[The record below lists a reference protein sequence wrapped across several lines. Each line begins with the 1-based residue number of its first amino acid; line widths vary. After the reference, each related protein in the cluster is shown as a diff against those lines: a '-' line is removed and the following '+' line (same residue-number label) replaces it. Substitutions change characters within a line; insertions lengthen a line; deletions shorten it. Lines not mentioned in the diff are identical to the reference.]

1 MSYFKQNLQTKKA
14 AQIVINRRLTGQ
26 GAQNFPDVF
35 NQIVNPELKSKDE
48 AMEVEEENA
57 ENQNADDERK
67 KSIQSPGPSS
77 AWGSAAGKDSEQL
90 SSKAG
95 MMQSPFNPF
104 MVTQNSMMNPFMMS
118 MSPMNNMANS
128 MMQSPIN
135 PFMMNNMMMQSAAA
149 SSMMQSAAASSM
161 MPSINPFM
169 MNNMMMQSAAASSMM
184 NNQTPFMN
192 TFSDYRNP
200 APAMTRR
207 SKFRNDVMF
216 EDDDDQDEGQS
227 FYRIK
232 KKPSYKR
239 GVLKEITNTADVA
252 DVKKKKDSKTK
263 KVPPLVLK
271 LTGVHGNIK
280 NPEDDDDDDD
290 SDD

>member
-149 SSMMQSAAASSM
+149 SSMM
-161 MPSINPFM
+161 
-169 MNNMMMQSAAASSMM
+169 